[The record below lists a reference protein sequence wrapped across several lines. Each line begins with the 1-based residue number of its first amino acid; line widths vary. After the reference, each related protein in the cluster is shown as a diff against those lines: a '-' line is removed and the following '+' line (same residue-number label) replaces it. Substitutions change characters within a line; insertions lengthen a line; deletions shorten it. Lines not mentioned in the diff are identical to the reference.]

1 MSLFEPTSPEDIPN
15 EPYEPAGSSDHEA
28 ETRQDESVPEPEAE
42 SQNSQPNSEQSDSLS
57 DEILSVKEI
66 IVQVEQ
72 NVKSAMD
79 LSSKIAGEVREI
91 HKLYHN
97 EFAGRLKSMQDELE
111 RYREAEKGRVFDGI
125 LSEVAKLYS
134 DNESISDDTTDPK
147 LKKRIDY
154 ILMDIVQILEA
165 NGVVEQKSKVGDK
178 RNTRYCQVVERIE
191 TDNPELHDTVALSR
205 NTGFYTENRA
215 LIKELVDIYLY
226 SEKPAEQ
233 SNEI

>member
-1 MSLFEPTSPEDIPN
+1 
-15 EPYEPAGSSDHEA
+15 
-28 ETRQDESVPEPEAE
+28 
-42 SQNSQPNSEQSDSLS
+42 
-57 DEILSVKEI
+57 
-66 IVQVEQ
+66 
-72 NVKSAMD
+72 
-79 LSSKIAGEVREI
+79 
-91 HKLYHN
+91 
-97 EFAGRLKSMQDELE
+97 MQDELE